1 MSWILYN
8 FLAAFVLYYLP
19 QWYIIVF
26 KMEAK
31 QLPMKIS
38 VVIPA
43 YNEQAVLKM
52 SYQRLK
58 KTMDT
63 FEDYELI
70 FVNDGSRDDTLN
82 QLRQLAAED
91 KHVKV
96 LSFSRNFGHQEA
108 VSAGMAKSS
117 GDAVVIID
125 CDLQDPP
132 ELIPDMVKKWQNGAD
147 IVYGRRVKRK
157 GETAFKKLTA
167 WLYYRVLKS
176 LGGQYIP
183 ANTGDFRLIDRRVCD
198 VLTRMPER
206 NRFLRGM
213 AAWSGFKAEPIDFVR
228 DERAAGETK
237 YSMKKMFK
245 LAGDGIMAFS
255 NKPLR
260 FPLYFGMFL
269 SAAAVVYLVLAIVF
283 VSMNTWAAFH
293 LLFALVFCLTAGLFL
308 TLGIFGLYLGRIY
321 DEAKARPI
329 YIIDEQINLEEV

>member
-1 MSWILYN
+1 
-8 FLAAFVLYYLP
+8 
-19 QWYIIVF
+19 
-26 KMEAK
+26 
-31 QLPMKIS
+31 MKIS

-43 YNEQAVLKM
+43 YNEQAVLNL

-58 KTMDT
+58 KVMDT
-63 FEDYELI
+63 FDDYELI
-70 FVNDGSRDDTLN
+70 FVNDGSRDDTLKL
-82 QLRQLAAED
+82 LRQLAAED
-91 KHVKV
+91 KRVKV
-96 LSFSRNFGHQEA
+96 ISFSRNFGHQEA

-117 GDAVVIID
+117 GQAVVIID

-132 ELIPDMVKKWQNGAD
+132 ELIPEMVDKWRNGAD

-198 VLTRMPER
+198 TLTRMPER

-213 AAWSGFKAEPIDFVR
+213 AAWSGFKSEPIDFVR

-237 YSMKKMFK
+237 YSMKKMLK

-260 FPLYFGMFL
+260 FPLYFGIFL
-269 SAAAVVYLVLAIVF
+269 SVLTAVYLVLSIIFTA
-283 VSMNTWAAFH
+283 MGAWAVTH
-293 LLFALVFCLTAGLFL
+293 IIFALIFCLLSGLYL
-308 TLGIFGLYLGRIY
+308 AIGIFGLYLGRIY

-329 YIIDEQINLEEV
+329 YIIDEQINLEEI